1 MTPKLMKQL
10 KARDKY
16 CWHCGEDF
24 ELVAHHRKNRG
35 MGGRPSLDRI
45 ENLLLVCQAYNFA
58 MESDA
63 KEAAWALDYGH
74 KLRQWEDFTRP
85 VFDRV
90 AQKWFSLSPYGTKSE
105 TETPED
111 LLF

>member
-1 MTPKLMKQL
+1 VTPKLMKQL
-10 KARDKY
+10 KLRDKY

-45 ENLLLVCQAYNFA
+45 DNLMLVCQEYNGA
-58 MESDA
+58 MESDSA
-63 KEAAWALDYGH
+63 VAVWANDYGH
-74 KLRQWEDFTRP
+74 KLKQWEDFERP
-85 VFDRV
+85 VFDQV
-90 AQKWFSLSPYGTKSE
+90 LKQWFFLDQFGSKRE
-105 TETPED
+105 TETPQD

>member
-10 KARDKY
+10 KLRDKY

-45 ENLLLVCQAYNFA
+45 DNLLLVCQAYNFA
-58 MESDA
+58 MEADA
-63 KEAAWALDYGH
+63 AQAAWAVDYGH
-74 KLRQWEDFTRP
+74 KLRQWEDFSLP
-85 VFDRV
+85 VFDQV
-90 AQKWFSLSPYGTKSE
+90 AHKWFVLNPYGGKTE
-105 TETPED
+105 TETPQD